1 MRGDRQ
7 LTASNSTLPQIG
19 VRDGSLSLLRRAVP
33 TLPKALR
40 QLKKGSVHEEAAT
53 RDTEHEPKRGPAVKA
68 PDEPKADTADAAVEP
83 QSPPRPAEAVSETR
97 LAPDP
102 FTAVLPALA
111 ALGAIASI
119 ATINW
124 AAQERTPDRS
134 RSKRKA
140 STALR
145 DLETCCL
152 GLLEI
157 FRRFQRNPRLFAGE
171 GAPAS
176 SPLKFGV
183 HGPRVGP
190 DAARLFH
197 QLINDVASMLVLAS
211 QNAFDVM
218 SAVEDGEIEAPEELF
233 YGFGEQQDRLNQLI
247 QSRATLKT
255 SVDTGADV
263 AARLTLLVRE
273 LKRCRPE

>member
-1 MRGDRQ
+1 MRSRFSRGAGGR
-7 LTASNSTLPQIG
+7 S
-19 VRDGSLSLLRRAVP
+19 RAEE
-33 TLPKALR
+33 
-40 QLKKGSVHEEAAT
+40 KKPEA
-53 RDTEHEPKRGPAVKA
+53 
-68 PDEPKADTADAAVEP
+68 
-83 QSPPRPAEAVSETR
+83 RPAAIEGDTR

-124 AAQERTPDRS
+124 TAQERTPDRA

-140 STALR
+140 GTALR

-152 GLLEI
+152 GLQEI
-157 FRRFQRNPRLFAGE
+157 FRRFQRNPKLFAGE

-183 HGPRVGP
+183 HGPRVGT
-190 DAARLFH
+190 DQARLFQ

-218 SAVEDGEIEAPEELF
+218 SAVEDGEINAPEELF
-233 YGFGEQQDRLNQLI
+233 FGFGEQQERLNKLI
-247 QSRATLKT
+247 QARATLKA
-255 SVDTGADV
+255 SVDTGAEV
-263 AARLTLLVRE
+263 ALRLTGLVRE
-273 LKRCRPE
+273 LKKHRPE

>member
-1 MRGDRQ
+1 MRSRF
-7 LTASNSTLPQIG
+7 
-19 VRDGSLSLLRRAVP
+19 LRGAGQRN
-33 TLPKALR
+33 R
-40 QLKKGSVHEEAAT
+40 
-53 RDTEHEPKRGPAVKA
+53 
-68 PDEPKADTADAAVEP
+68 
-83 QSPPRPAEAVSETR
+83 AEAKKAEAQPAASEGETR

-124 AAQERTPDRS
+124 IAQERTPDRA

-140 STALR
+140 GTALR

-152 GLLEI
+152 GLQEI
-157 FRRFQRNPRLFAGE
+157 FRRFQRNPKLFAGD
-171 GAPAS
+171 GAHAS

-183 HGPRVGP
+183 HGPRVGT
-190 DAARLFH
+190 DQARLFH

-218 SAVEDGEIEAPEELF
+218 SAVEDGEIDAPEELF
-233 YGFGEQQDRLNQLI
+233 FGFGEQQERLNKLI
-247 QSRATLKT
+247 QSRATLKA
-255 SVDTGADV
+255 SVDTGAEV
-263 AARLTLLVRE
+263 ALRLTELVRQ
-273 LKRCRPE
+273 LKKYRPEEGRNEKSGR

>member
-1 MRGDRQ
+1 MRSRFSRP
-7 LTASNSTLPQIG
+7 TG
-19 VRDGSLSLLRRAVP
+19 VPNAMAD
-33 TLPKALR
+33 
-40 QLKKGSVHEEAAT
+40 KKPES
-53 RDTEHEPKRGPAVKA
+53 
-68 PDEPKADTADAAVEP
+68 
-83 QSPPRPAEAVSETR
+83 RPAPTEGETR

-124 AAQERTPDRS
+124 AVQERTPDRA

-140 STALR
+140 GTALR

-152 GLLEI
+152 GLQEI

-171 GAPAS
+171 GAQGA

-183 HGPRVGP
+183 HGPRVAT
-190 DAARLFH
+190 DAARLFQ

-211 QNAFDVM
+211 QNTFDVM
-218 SAVEDGEIEAPEELF
+218 SAVEDGEINAPEVLF
-233 YGFGEQQDRLNQLI
+233 FGFGEQQERLNKLI
-247 QSRATLKT
+247 QARATLKA
-255 SVDTGADV
+255 SVDAGAEV
-263 AARLTLLVRE
+263 AAKLTELVRE
-273 LKRCRPE
+273 LKKHRPE

>member
-1 MRGDRQ
+1 MRSRFLKSTGAAPPAGD
-7 LTASNSTLPQIG
+7 
-19 VRDGSLSLLRRAVP
+19 
-33 TLPKALR
+33 
-40 QLKKGSVHEEAAT
+40 KK
-53 RDTEHEPKRGPAVKA
+53 P
-68 PDEPKADTADAAVEP
+68 EP
-83 QSPPRPAEAVSETR
+83 QPQPRPPESEVETR

-124 AAQERTPDRS
+124 TAQERTPERS
-134 RSKRKA
+134 RARRKA
-140 STALR
+140 GTALR

-152 GLLEI
+152 GLQEI

-183 HGPRVGP
+183 HGPRVAT
-190 DAARLFH
+190 DSARLFQ

-218 SAVEDGEIEAPEELF
+218 SAVEDGEIDAPEELF
-233 YGFGEQQDRLNQLI
+233 FGFGEQQERLNKLI
-247 QSRATLKT
+247 QMRATLKA
-255 SVDTGADV
+255 SVDTGAEV
-263 AARLTLLVRE
+263 ALRLTELVRE
-273 LKRCRPE
+273 LKKHRPD

>member
-1 MRGDRQ
+1 MRSRFAKGARGTGRPVGMVSKESGKPESEGD
-7 LTASNSTLPQIG
+7 
-19 VRDGSLSLLRRAVP
+19 
-33 TLPKALR
+33 
-40 QLKKGSVHEEAAT
+40 
-53 RDTEHEPKRGPAVKA
+53 
-68 PDEPKADTADAAVEP
+68 
-83 QSPPRPAEAVSETR
+83 TR

-124 AAQERTPDRS
+124 AAQERTPDRAK
-134 RSKRKA
+134 SKRKA

-152 GLLEI
+152 GLQEI
-157 FRRFQRNPRLFAGE
+157 FRRFLRNPKLFAGE

-183 HGPRVGP
+183 HGPRVSA
-190 DAARLFH
+190 DSARLFQ

-218 SAVEDGEIEAPEELF
+218 SAVEDGEIDAPDELF
-233 YGFGEQQDRLNQLI
+233 FGFGEQQERLNKLI
-247 QSRATLKT
+247 QARASLKA
-255 SVDTGADV
+255 SVETGADV
-263 AARLTLLVRE
+263 AVRLTELVRE
-273 LKRCRPE
+273 LKKHRHE

>member
-1 MRGDRQ
+1 MADKKPE
-7 LTASNSTLPQIG
+7 S
-19 VRDGSLSLLRRAVP
+19 RREP
-33 TLPKALR
+33 TE
-40 QLKKGSVHEEAAT
+40 G
-53 RDTEHEPKRGPAVKA
+53 
-68 PDEPKADTADAAVEP
+68 
-83 QSPPRPAEAVSETR
+83 ETR

-124 AAQERTPDRS
+124 TAQERTPDRA

-140 STALR
+140 GTALR
-145 DLETCCL
+145 ELETCCL
-152 GLLEI
+152 GLQEI

-171 GAPAS
+171 GAQGA

-183 HGPRVGP
+183 HGPRVAT
-190 DAARLFH
+190 DAARLFQ

-218 SAVEDGEIEAPEELF
+218 SAVEDGEINAPEELF
-233 YGFGEQQDRLNQLI
+233 FGFGEQQERLNKLI
-247 QSRATLKT
+247 QARATLKA
-255 SVDTGADV
+255 SVDAGAEV
-263 AARLTLLVRE
+263 AAKLTELVRE
-273 LKRCRPE
+273 LKKHRPE

>member
-1 MRGDRQ
+1 MRNRFSKGAGGR
-7 LTASNSTLPQIG
+7 N
-19 VRDGSLSLLRRAVP
+19 RAEE
-33 TLPKALR
+33 
-40 QLKKGSVHEEAAT
+40 KKSE
-53 RDTEHEPKRGPAVKA
+53 
-68 PDEPKADTADAAVEP
+68 
-83 QSPPRPAEAVSETR
+83 PRPAVNEGETR

-124 AAQERTPDRS
+124 TAQERTPERA
-134 RSKRKA
+134 RAKRKA
-140 STALR
+140 GTALR

-152 GLLEI
+152 GLQEI

-171 GAPAS
+171 GGSAS

-183 HGPRVGP
+183 HGPRVGT
-190 DAARLFH
+190 DAARRFQ

-218 SAVEDGEIEAPEELF
+218 SAVEDGEINAPEELF
-233 YGFGEQQDRLNQLI
+233 FGFGEQQERLNKLI
-247 QSRATLKT
+247 QARATLKA
-255 SVDTGADV
+255 SVDTGAEV
-263 AARLTLLVRE
+263 AQRLTELVRE
-273 LKRCRPE
+273 LKKHRPE

>member
-1 MRGDRQ
+1 MRSRFQRPMG
-7 LTASNSTLPQIG
+7 APSTMT
-19 VRDGSLSLLRRAVP
+19 D
-33 TLPKALR
+33 
-40 QLKKGSVHEEAAT
+40 KKPESHQPVAGE
-53 RDTEHEPKRGPAVKA
+53 G
-68 PDEPKADTADAAVEP
+68 
-83 QSPPRPAEAVSETR
+83 ETR

-140 STALR
+140 GTALR

-152 GLLEI
+152 GLQEI
-157 FRRFQRNPRLFAGE
+157 FRRFQRNPKLFAGE
-171 GAPAS
+171 GPPAS

-183 HGPRVGP
+183 HGPRVAT
-190 DAARLFH
+190 DAGRLFQ

-218 SAVEDGEIEAPEELF
+218 SAVEDGEITAPEELF
-233 YGFGEQQDRLNQLI
+233 FGFGEQQERLNKLI
-247 QSRATLKT
+247 QTRATLKA
-255 SVDTGADV
+255 SVDAGAEV
-263 AARLTLLVRE
+263 SVKLTDLVRE
-273 LKRCRPE
+273 LKKHRLE

>member
-1 MRGDRQ
+1 MRIRF
-7 LTASNSTLPQIG
+7 T
-19 VRDGSLSLLRRAVP
+19 
-33 TLPKALR
+33 
-40 QLKKGSVHEEAAT
+40 KGAAGQA
-53 RDTEHEPKRGPAVKA
+53 EPERKPA
-68 PDEPKADTADAAVEP
+68 P
-83 QSPPRPAEAVSETR
+83 SRPAAEGETR

-124 AAQERTPDRS
+124 TAQERTPDRAKA
-134 RSKRKA
+134 KRKA
-140 STALR
+140 GTALR

-152 GLLEI
+152 GLQEI

-171 GAPAS
+171 GAPAA

-183 HGPRVGP
+183 HGPRVGT
-190 DAARLFH
+190 DAARLFQ

-218 SAVEDGEIEAPEELF
+218 SAVEDGEINAPEEVYF
-233 YGFGEQQDRLNQLI
+233 GFGEQQERLNMLI
-247 QSRATLKT
+247 QARASLKS
-255 SVDTGADV
+255 SVDTGAEV
-263 AARLTLLVRE
+263 ALALTELVRR
-273 LKRCRPE
+273 LKKHRVE

>member
-1 MRGDRQ
+1 M
-7 LTASNSTLPQIG
+7 ASRKSAGQPEG
-19 VRDGSLSLLRRAVP
+19 
-33 TLPKALR
+33 
-40 QLKKGSVHEEAAT
+40 
-53 RDTEHEPKRGPAVKA
+53 
-68 PDEPKADTADAAVEP
+68 
-83 QSPPRPAEAVSETR
+83 ETR

-124 AAQERTPDRS
+124 TAQERTPDRA
-134 RSKRKA
+134 RAKRKA
-140 STALR
+140 GMALR

-152 GLLEI
+152 GLQEI
-157 FRRFQRNPRLFAGE
+157 FRRFQRNPKLFAGE

-183 HGPRVGP
+183 HGPRVGAS
-190 DAARLFH
+190 AARLFQ

-218 SAVEDGEIEAPEELF
+218 AAVEDGEINAPEALYF
-233 YGFGEQQDRLNQLI
+233 GFGEQQERLNKLI
-247 QSRATLKT
+247 QARATLKA
-255 SVDTGADV
+255 SVDAGAEV
-263 AARLTLLVRE
+263 AVRLTELVRE
-273 LKRCRPE
+273 LKKHRVD